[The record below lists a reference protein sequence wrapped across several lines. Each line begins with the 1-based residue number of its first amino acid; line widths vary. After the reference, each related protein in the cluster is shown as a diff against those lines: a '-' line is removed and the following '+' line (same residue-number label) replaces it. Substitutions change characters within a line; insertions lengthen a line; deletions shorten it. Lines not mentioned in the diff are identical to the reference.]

1 MRIAEISLVPAR
13 LLLASVFLLA
23 GVAKI
28 VDPGGTRKALR
39 DFGSPVILALPILM
53 MLPVLELAVAAALI
67 PARLA
72 WYGAW
77 GALGL
82 LIAFL
87 IAVGISMLRGRR
99 PDCHCYGQLHAAP
112 IGWPSLVRN
121 GLLAVCAW
129 WITARGQGQSGP
141 DVWAWLAGLGTE
153 ESKLAIVVACLFV
166 FLIFRVMTRARSRN
180 QEPVSTGSLLPSW
193 FDDDEALARPI
204 AELRAQLAAVV
215 SASASEPASQPSNAP
230 ASAASNVGVA
240 IGTPAPEFKPPTL
253 KGETHS
259 LK

>member
-1 MRIAEISLVPAR
+1 MMRIAEISLVPVR

-23 GVAKI
+23 GLAKI
-28 VDPGGTRKALR
+28 FDPAGTRKAAR
-39 DFGSPVILALPILM
+39 DFGSPAFLALPLVVL
-53 MLPVLELAVAAALI
+53 LPVLELAVAAALI
-67 PARLA
+67 PASLA

-87 IAVGISMLRGRR
+87 IAVGIAMLRGRR
-99 PDCHCYGQLHAAP
+99 PDCDCFGQLRAGP
-112 IGWPSLVRN
+112 IGWPTFVRN
-121 GLLAVCAW
+121 GPLAVCAW

-153 ESKLAIVVACLFV
+153 ETKLAIVVACLLA

-180 QEPVSTGSLLPSW
+180 RAPGSTGSLLPSW
-193 FDDDEALARPI
+193 FDDEEALARPI

-215 SASASEPASQPSNAP
+215 IASSSEPASQPSNA
-230 ASAASNVGVA
+230 SVSTASNVDR
-240 IGTPAPEFKPPTL
+240 L
-253 KGETHS
+253 DR
-259 LK
+259 